1 MHSRAYAITALLLLT
16 ALNFLN
22 YMDRFILPPVQ
33 TLVQA
38 EIHGSDAQ
46 FGLLTSA
53 FIIVYMLTGLFVGP
67 LSDRYSRRMILVTGA
82 LLWSVATMLTAT
94 AHSYWGLLI
103 PRSLVGIGEATFII
117 IGPTY
122 IADIFPEA
130 RRGRIMGIFYLALPV
145 GAALG
150 FILGGW
156 LGPTH
161 GWRFPFL
168 IGGPP
173 GIALAIALAFLPE
186 PKRGGQDAG
195 RESVQPDGSSASLQ
209 RQTLVGLIRNRAY
222 WTATLGMT
230 AMVFAQGALSVWMPT
245 YLSRERGFSVGD
257 AGKVF
262 GVLLAVGGLL
272 SALPGGWLG
281 DKLLP
286 RFKGAH
292 YLVSAVSLLLAA
304 PAILAALYSP
314 EKWLLPSI
322 GIALFLLLL
331 NTAPL
336 NAAVINSV
344 DAPIRGTALAVNLLV
359 IHLFGDAASP
369 TLVGWVSDRWSL
381 GTGFSL
387 MVVAIVVSSGI
398 LFYGMR
404 FAPEPSFGDAKS
416 GHSGQSGQSGHSGHS
431 GNEASAG

>member
-38 EIHGSDAQ
+38 EIHGSDAE

-53 FIIVYMLTGLFVGP
+53 FIIVYMLTGPLVGP
-67 LSDRYSRRMILVTGA
+67 LSDRYSRRAIMVTGA
-82 LLWSVATMLTAT
+82 LVWSVATMLTAT

-103 PRSLVGIGEATFII
+103 PRALVGVGEATFII

-122 IADIFPEA
+122 IADIFSEEK
-130 RRGRIMGIFYLALPV
+130 RGRIMGIFYLALPV

-150 FILGGW
+150 YIVGGW

-161 GWRFPFL
+161 GWRFPFMVA
-168 IGGPP
+168 GPP
-173 GIALAIALAFLPE
+173 GILLALGLAFLPE
-186 PKRGGQDAG
+186 PKRGEQDAR
-195 RESVQPDGSSASLQ
+195 RESVE
-209 RQTLVGLIRNRAY
+209 RKTIFGLLRNRAY

-245 YLSRERGFSVGD
+245 YLHRERGFTVGD

-262 GVLLAVGGLL
+262 GVLLAVSGLL

-281 DKLLP
+281 DRLLH
-286 RFKGAH
+286 RIKGAH
-292 YLVSAVSLLLAA
+292 YLVSAASLLLSA
-304 PAILAALYSP
+304 PAILLALYSP
-314 EKWLLPSI
+314 DEWLLPCI
-322 GIALFLLLL
+322 GVALFLLLL

-336 NAAVINSV
+336 NAAIINSV

-369 TLVGWVSDRWSL
+369 TLVGWVSDHSSL
-381 GTGFSL
+381 GAAFVLLVG
-387 MVVAIVVSSGI
+387 AIVLSSAI

-404 FAPEPSFGDAKS
+404 HAPAIAAAPLPE
-416 GHSGQSGQSGHSGHS
+416 
-431 GNEASAG
+431 SAAP